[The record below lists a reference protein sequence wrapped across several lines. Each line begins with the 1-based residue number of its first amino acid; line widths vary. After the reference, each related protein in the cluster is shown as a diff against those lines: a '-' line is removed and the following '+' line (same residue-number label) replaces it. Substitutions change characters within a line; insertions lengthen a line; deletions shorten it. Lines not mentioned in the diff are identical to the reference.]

1 MADIL
6 SFAEIENRYGR
17 IVNYDYEDAQII
29 AILIEELA
37 RHDSDAIRAL
47 ANNAEADEILAYAFD
62 EDVAFMMIRLFED
75 YFKLLTEG

>member
-47 ANNAEADEILAYAFD
+47 ANNAEADEILAYASD